1 MIEKIRMSAPCKI
14 NIHLRVRERRADGY
28 HTIESMFQRIS
39 FADDISVSVTGPK
52 DSCRLVS
59 PLMELPAENTITRA
73 VSGFRALTGIHSGL
87 LVEINKN
94 VPAGAG
100 LGGGSSDAATTL
112 MALNRLFDTRLSITD
127 VTSIG
132 LSIGSDV
139 PFFLSGAAAVVEGR
153 GEVITPCEGRS
164 DLFGVLIWPELHSS
178 TALGYRLVDE
188 WRENGRLDEA
198 HFPMASS
205 LASMYA
211 GPVSEWAFRNSFS
224 APLEAAYPI
233 IGEAKKD
240 LASCGGA
247 YVEMSGSGSAVFG
260 LFEDGKRSETA
271 FTMLS
276 ARWKRCVKFLLL
288 AS

>member
-1 MIEKIRMSAPCKI
+1 MVEKIRMSAPCKI
-14 NIHLRVRERRADGY
+14 NIHLRVLEQRVDGY
-28 HTIESMFQRIS
+28 HSIESVFQRIS
-39 FADDISVSVTGPK
+39 FADEITVSLTGPK
-52 DSCRLVS
+52 DSCRLIS
-59 PLMELPAENTITRA
+59 PLMELPSENTITRA

-87 LVEINKN
+87 LVEIDKN

-100 LGGGSSDAATTL
+100 LGGGSSDAAATL
-112 MALNRLFDTRLSITD
+112 MALNRLFDTRLSIAD
-127 VTSIG
+127 LIG
-132 LSIGSDV
+132 IALSIGSDV

-153 GEVITPCEGRS
+153 GDLITPCRDRS

-188 WRENGRLDEA
+188 WRESGRLDGVS
-198 HFPMASS
+198 FPAASN

-211 GPVSEWAFRNSFS
+211 LPVSEWAFGNSFS
-224 APLEAAYPI
+224 APLEVAYPI

-240 LASCGGA
+240 LAACEGV

-260 LFEDGKRSETA
+260 LFEDEKQAETA
-271 FTMLS
+271 FIMLS